1 MTKRVFVL
9 ILAVLASV
17 AVSGQIYNVRDIVA
31 ADMNKAAGCEG
42 PYRYDAAPL
51 TPSPKGYVPF
61 YISHYGR
68 HGSRYAWNDG
78 TYTTIKRVLEA
89 AAKKGA
95 LTEEGKAFHDRYM
108 DFYRE
113 PLINT
118 GDLTELG
125 YRQHAAIA
133 AAMVAHF
140 PEVFTSSEG
149 EFLARSS
156 TSPRAI
162 ASMASFCTSLQ
173 KSAPKVDISMN
184 SLHTNMIIMNPTEA
198 PDELL
203 QKYRLDFKVP
213 VPDSTTIVAFRH
225 QDDILDRL
233 FTDRTFLEEIGGRN
247 KFFHELF
254 MLWSGYHNYYD
265 GDLFGSVF
273 TAAELVDF
281 WEAENYRLY
290 LSHSSDR
297 FQMIPLLRDIVEC
310 ANRAIAGGGTGADFR
325 FGHDTVL
332 NALIPLLN
340 INGGGFQPDKAE
352 DVKYYFQNFNCP
364 KAANLQF
371 VFYKPKKGEGEIL
384 FKLLMNESEV
394 TLPQL
399 QAKEGPYYRWADFA
413 AWAEGVIASH

>member
-1 MTKRVFVL
+1 MRRFLIL
-9 ILAVLASV
+9 ILAVCASLTV
-17 AVSGQIYNVRDIVA
+17 EGQIYNVRDIVS
-31 ADMNKAAGCEG
+31 ADRNKIAGCEG
-42 PYRYDAAPL
+42 PYRFDAAPL
-51 TPSPKGYVPF
+51 TKAPKGYVPF

-78 TYTTIKRVLEA
+78 TYTTVKRVLEA
-89 AAKKGA
+89 AEKNGA

-108 DFYRE
+108 AFYQE

-125 YRQHAAIA
+125 YRQHAEIA

-140 PEVFTSSEG
+140 PEVFTPQG
-149 EFLARSS
+149 AFLARSS

-162 ASMASFCTSLQ
+162 ASMASFCTNIQ
-173 KSAPKVDISMN
+173 KSAPKVDIRMN
-184 SLHTNMIIMNPTEA
+184 SLHTNMVVMNPTEA

-203 QKYRLDFKVP
+203 QKYRSDFKVP
-213 VPDSTTIVAFRH
+213 AADRTQTVASRH
-225 QDDILDRL
+225 QDAILDRL
-233 FTDRTFLEEIGGRN
+233 FSNRGFLEEIGGRN

-254 MLWSGYHNYYD
+254 MLWSGYHNYCSE
-265 GDLFGSVF
+265 DLFGNVF
-273 TAAELVDF
+273 TDSELVDF

-297 FQMIPLLRDIVEC
+297 FQMIPLLKDIIEC
-310 ANRAIAGGGTGADFR
+310 AGRAIGSGGSGADFR

-332 NALIPLLN
+332 NAFIPLLN
-340 INGGGFQPDKAE
+340 INGGGFQPDSAE

-371 VFYKPKKGEGEIL
+371 VFYRQKKGEGDIL
-384 FKLLMNESEV
+384 FKLLLNESEV
-394 TLPQL
+394 SLPQL
-399 QAKEGPYYRWADFA
+399 QPVEGPYYRWEDFVSWADA
-413 AWAEGVIASH
+413 VIATH

>member
-1 MTKRVFVL
+1 MMKRFLIL
-9 ILAVLASV
+9 ILAVCASLTV
-17 AVSGQIYNVRDIVA
+17 EGQIFNVRDIVA

-42 PYRYDAAPL
+42 PYRYDAVPL

-89 AAKKGA
+89 AAKSGS
-95 LTEEGKAFHDRYM
+95 LTEEGKVFHDRYM
-108 DFYRE
+108 AFYRE

-140 PEVFTSSEG
+140 PEVFIPQG
-149 EFLARSS
+149 RFLARSS

-184 SLHTNMIIMNPTEA
+184 SLHTNMIVMNPTEA

-203 QKYRLDFKVP
+203 QKYRSDFKVP
-213 VPDSTTIVAFRH
+213 APDNTTTVASRH

-233 FTDRTFLEEIGGRN
+233 FSDRTFLEEIGGRN

-265 GDLFGSVF
+265 GDLFGNVF
-273 TAAELVDF
+273 TEAELVDF

-297 FQMIPLLRDIVEC
+297 FQMIPLLKDIIEY
-310 ANRAIAGGGTGADFR
+310 ADSAIAGGSTGADFR

-340 INGGGFQPDKAE
+340 INGGGFQPDSAA

-371 VFYKPKKGEGEIL
+371 VFYKPKKGDGEIL

>member
-1 MTKRVFVL
+1 MRHNLFVMKRVFVL
-9 ILAVLASV
+9 ILAVCASV

-42 PYRYDAAPL
+42 PYRYDASPL

-89 AAKKGA
+89 AAKSGS

-108 DFYRE
+108 AFYRE

-140 PEVFTSSEG
+140 PEVFASSEG

-173 KSAPKVDISMN
+173 NSAPKVDISMN
-184 SLHTNMIIMNPTEA
+184 SLHTNMIVMNPTEA

-203 QKYRLDFKVP
+203 QKYRSDFKMP
-213 VPDSTTIVAFRH
+213 E
-225 QDDILDRL
+225 
-233 FTDRTFLEEIGGRN
+233 TDNLY
-247 KFFHELF
+247 
-254 MLWSGYHNYYD
+254 SGQGQID
-265 GDLFGSVF
+265 
-273 TAAELVDF
+273 
-281 WEAENYRLY
+281 
-290 LSHSSDR
+290 
-297 FQMIPLLRDIVEC
+297 
-310 ANRAIAGGGTGADFR
+310 
-325 FGHDTVL
+325 
-332 NALIPLLN
+332 
-340 INGGGFQPDKAE
+340 
-352 DVKYYFQNFNCP
+352 
-364 KAANLQF
+364 
-371 VFYKPKKGEGEIL
+371 
-384 FKLLMNESEV
+384 
-394 TLPQL
+394 
-399 QAKEGPYYRWADFA
+399 
-413 AWAEGVIASH
+413 